1 MASETYD
8 YEPFGNT
15 EHSMKQIADAIRHKG
30 YGKDV
35 REAIAQGIGQ
45 FDQVKGEVFRRVKAV
60 EDDNIALNQRVDNL
74 GADLSTEAQTRAEAD
89 KELDGKITTEAQ
101 TRAEADKELD
111 GKITTEAQTRAEA
124 DKELDGKLTAE
135 AQTRAEADKELDG
148 KITAEAQTR
157 AETDQGLEQ
166 RIARLERY
174 IFDGQPVFV
183 DNLFPPQK
191 SNGSIEVAD
200 DGEVTPAKSNVVD
213 GEVRDTPTNIFIK

>member
-74 GADLSTEAQTRAEAD
+74 GADLS
-89 KELDGKITTEAQ
+89 TEAQ

>member
-35 REAIAQGIGQ
+35 REAIAEGIGQ

-60 EDDNIALNQRVDNL
+60 EDDNAALNQRVDNL
-74 GADLSTEAQTRAEAD
+74 SADLSAV
-89 KELDGKITTEAQ
+89 
-101 TRAEADKELD
+101 
-111 GKITTEAQTRAEA
+111 
-124 DKELDGKLTAE
+124 
-135 AQTRAEADKELDG
+135 
-148 KITAEAQTR
+148 AQTR
-157 AETDQGLEQ
+157 AETDKNLSDKLTTEAQTREEADKGLEQ

-200 DGEVTPAKSNVVD
+200 NGELPSDPDAVVD
-213 GEVRDTPTNIFIK
+213 GEIRDTPTNIFIK